1 MVPGAEAALMGG
13 ITTTAPS
20 SSSSDPQPSRSHIR
34 MRSGGGA
41 PVVGIFGTEG
51 EEPTGL
57 QKDEDTDY
65 TDTEVGVVTREG
77 VPQSN
82 NEKAEHEGASDTP
95 IWSPTNSVFK
105 EPLER
110 TQEGM
115 GSSERTQE
123 GGGSSEQTQEGS
135 GSSEQTQ
142 EWGGSSQRQ
151 PREIAVAENRSEVR
165 GHADSV
171 PEMVADDNN
180 HVDSGGILSRL
191 LGLSKLGC

>member
-13 ITTTAPS
+13 ITTTAPSSS

-82 NEKAEHEGASDTP
+82 NEKEEHEGASDMP

-105 EPLER
+105 EPLE
-110 TQEGM
+110 Q
-115 GSSERTQE
+115 TQE
-123 GGGSSEQTQEGS
+123 GG

>member
-1 MVPGAEAALMGG
+1 M
-13 ITTTAPS
+13 
-20 SSSSDPQPSRSHIR
+20 
-34 MRSGGGA
+34 
-41 PVVGIFGTEG
+41 GIFGTEG

-82 NEKAEHEGASDTP
+82 NEKEEHEGASDTP

-105 EPLER
+105 EPLE
-110 TQEGM
+110 Q
-115 GSSERTQE
+115 TQE
-123 GGGSSEQTQEGS
+123 GG